1 MFGSIL
7 VSLHLRRRRPDP
19 ILPGDNGPC
28 ATAMDLPSRAILVP
42 AKWKE
47 SFYRQELHF
56 FLYLSSPHRRLASF
70 LLFLSLSL
78 IASLESLLSF
88 LLFLSL
94 SLVLLI
100 SFYFSFSISHSP
112 YLSIRFQLFRFL
124 YSTNLFFYSYLY
136 LFLSLCPLN
145 LSISFHPFSLSH
157 YQSITSGCGR
167 LKQRHLKGQ
176 TSTTHHRN
184 VTPTPCD
191 QHEFKS
197 LPQSSFPSL
206 SPLSFPCPTFS
217 LSICSCC

>member
-1 MFGSIL
+1 
-7 VSLHLRRRRPDP
+7 
-19 ILPGDNGPC
+19 
-28 ATAMDLPSRAILVP
+28 MDLVQLQWICHLGPSSSRLNGRNHFT
-42 AKWKE
+42 AK
-47 SFYRQELHF
+47 SFIF
-56 FLYLSSPHRRLASF
+56 FLYLSSPHRRFASF

-94 SLVLLI
+94 SLVLI

-206 SPLSFPCPTFS
+206 SPASFPCPTFS